1 MISWT
6 TVTSEATKG
15 FESWFRG
22 LNFTAGPVLLPH
34 FQSKYQPI
42 FLKWPIIT
50 KANFGLCYLCFQV
63 VKELQNL
70 GLDGKQKETK
80 KVVIIHKKR
89 SRCWHYQVHKV
100 CQSTLI
106 FSSPQMSK
114 SGNTTAWTRSS
125 YRVTCMCLKRAA
137 AGIFFSLQSSSTP
150 KCQKD
155 LCLGHDFNSG
165 ASYFLPRHLWEF
177 VCQFRTL
184 PPIGH
189 FLLVHFR
196 DHVQKRVSRS
206 WGFFKHHWEICLSP
220 FISTYFDAFQVPKG
234 DQV

>member
-1 MISWT
+1 MLTLPSQT
-6 TVTSEATKG
+6 
-15 FESWFRG
+15 
-22 LNFTAGPVLLPH
+22 NFVSLP
-34 FQSKYQPI
+34 S
-42 FLKWPIIT
+42 
-50 KANFGLCYLCFQV
+50 
-63 VKELQNL
+63 
-70 GLDGKQKETK
+70 
-80 KVVIIHKKR
+80 
-89 SRCWHYQVHKV
+89 
-100 CQSTLI
+100 
-106 FSSPQMSK
+106 SSPPLKCQK
-114 SGNTTAWTRSS
+114 VATR
-125 YRVTCMCLKRAA
+125 RREQGAHTGLHVCLKRAA

-206 WGFFKHHWEICLSP
+206 WVFQHHWEICLSP
-220 FISTYFDAFQVPKG
+220 FISTALTLMPFRCQKETRSRLEFRISAELLMMQIEAKKG
-234 DQV
+234 L